1 MSRYFVYIILAVLIG
16 CKSAPKEDNNIID
29 DTDTSEISFF
39 DQILLEDFNLLVQEY
54 EDPGRVTWQN
64 PEMVISKMGN
74 FKDLVVA
81 DIGTGTGYFALRIVK
96 NGGIVIG
103 IDIEQK
109 SIDYVEERKSELS
122 PELADRLTTRLSVP
136 DDPML
141 MPNETDWALIVNTYY
156 FIENRVDYLK
166 KVIKGLKPNGKIM
179 VVDYK
184 IGDMPVGPNDTI
196 KVPITKALDEINSAG
211 FKILEIDNSSLQY
224 QYIIVAQR

>member
-1 MSRYFVYIILAVLIG
+1 MSRYFVYIILAILIG
-16 CKSAPKEDNNIID
+16 CKSAPREDKNIIA

-39 DQILLEDFNLLVQEY
+39 DQIPLEDFNLLVQEY

-81 DIGTGTGYFALRIVK
+81 DIGMGTGYFALRIVK

-141 MPNETDWALIVNTYY
+141 MPNEADWALIVNTYY

-166 KVIKGLKPNGKIM
+166 KVLKGLKPNGKIM

-184 IGDMPVGPNDTI
+184 IGDMAVGPNDTI

>member
-1 MSRYFVYIILAVLIG
+1 MLLILIG
-16 CKSAPKEDNNIID
+16 CKSPSKEENTDIKD
-29 DTDTSEISFF
+29 SDTTEISGVE
-39 DQILLEDFNLLVQEY
+39 QIPLEDFDILIQEM

-74 FKDLVVA
+74 FKNMVVA

-109 SIDYVEERKSELS
+109 AIDYVEDRKSELS
-122 PELADRLTTRLSVP
+122 PELADKLTTRLSLP
-136 DDPML
+136 DDPKL
-141 MPNETDWALIVNTYY
+141 SPNETDWVLIVNTYHY
-156 FIENRVDYLK
+156 IDNRVDYLR
-166 KVIKGLKPNGKIM
+166 KVIEGLKVNGKIM
-179 VVDYK
+179 IVDHK
-184 IGDMPVGPNDTI
+184 IGDMPVGPNDSF
-196 KVPITKALDEINSAG
+196 KVPITLAIDEVKSAG

>member
-1 MSRYFVYIILAVLIG
+1 MLAVLIS
-16 CKSAPKEDNNIID
+16 CKSPPREDNNIIAD
-29 DTDTSEISFF
+29 KDTTETSFF
-39 DQILLEDFNLLVQEY
+39 DQIPLEDFSLLVQEY

-122 PELADRLTTRLSVP
+122 PELTDRLTTRLSVP

-156 FIENRVDYLK
+156 FIENRVEYLK

-196 KVPITKALDEINSAG
+196 KVPITKALDEIKSAG
-211 FKILEIDNSSLQY
+211 FKIIEIDNSSLQY